1 MFGFIA
7 FGFKLLMAAI
17 AGGALSYM
25 PGEETRNHKMVES
38 SLICIFGAAILG
50 LTSQLHFGEF
60 NIVTG
65 IGILAVILVIIS
77 ISKKLD
83 FVNRMIWL
91 FSGVSGM
98 IIGAGFVLQALM
110 LVGLVYIILRNSEK
124 LLNYFDQD
132 TDQANDNS
140 IENVSNKLY

>member
-7 FGFKLLMAAI
+7 FGFKLIFAAI
-17 AGGALSYM
+17 AGGALSYI
-25 PGEETRNHKMVES
+25 PGDETQNHKIVET

-50 LTSQLHFGEF
+50 LTSQLHYGEY

-65 IGILAVILVIIS
+65 IGIVAVIMGIIS

-83 FVNRMIWL
+83 FVNRMVWL

-98 IIGAGFVLQALM
+98 IIGAGYIVQSIL
-110 LVGLVYIILRNSEK
+110 LVGLVYVILRNSEQ
-124 LLNYFDQD
+124 LLNYLDQETEESVD
-132 TDQANDNS
+132 SS
-140 IENVSNKLY
+140 IENVSD

>member
-7 FGFKLLMAAI
+7 FGFKLLFAAI
-17 AGGALSYM
+17 AGGVLNYI
-25 PGEETRNHKMVES
+25 PGEETQNHKIVET

-65 IGILAVILVIIS
+65 IGILAVIMGIIS

-83 FVNRMIWL
+83 FINRMVWL

-98 IIGAGFVLQALM
+98 IIGAGYIVQAIL
-110 LVGLVYIILRNSEK
+110 LVALVYIILRNSEQ
-124 LLNYFDQD
+124 LLNYFDQEAEGSD
-132 TDQANDNS
+132 DGP
-140 IENVSNKLY
+140 IENVSN

>member
-7 FGFKLLMAAI
+7 FGFKLLFAAI
-17 AGGALSYM
+17 SGGALSYI
-25 PGEETRNHKMVES
+25 PGEETQNHKIVET

-65 IGILAVILVIIS
+65 IGILAVIMGIIS

-83 FVNRMIWL
+83 FINQMVWL

-98 IIGAGFVLQALM
+98 IIGAGYIVQSIL
-110 LVGLVYIILRNSEK
+110 LVALVYIILRNSEQ

-132 TDQANDNS
+132 AEGPDDGS
-140 IENVSNKLY
+140 IENVSN